1 MSGDQL
7 LAALRGAGLIDE
19 TTAIRLARSA
29 AESGLPLEEVI
40 MKEGKVDDGAIADA
54 KSAALRVPRFA
65 IPDQLDTKA
74 FQYVPEETARTYQ
87 VVPLSSTESNLVV
100 GMVNPDDQRA
110 QEALKFLARQHR
122 LNLGVFLVSSG
133 DWQRAMR
140 AYSPFQDD
148 IQEAVHAYRTKTG
161 GTGQQA
167 RRVTDLE
174 EEGKSGDD
182 APIIRVVARTL
193 KEAIQGGASDVHL
206 EPEEK
211 GLRIRFR
218 VDGELRQAALL
229 PKEISEQMIAQVKVR
244 SELKIDEHRVPQD
257 GRFRAFL
264 MGKEIDFR
272 VATFPTP
279 LGEKM
284 AIRILDPETGLRS
297 FEELGLSGRNLEAV
311 EEALAEPYGMVLVTG
326 PTGSGKTTTLYAALQ
341 RINTEKV
348 NIVSLE
354 DPVEYFVEGVNQSQ
368 VRPEIGYDFAA
379 GLRQILRQ
387 DPDVIMVGE
396 IRDRET
402 ADLAVNAALTGHIVL
417 STLHTNDAAGV
428 IPRLIDM
435 GVEPFL
441 LPAALN
447 LMVAQRLVGRLC
459 QTCKQQEDPSPAA
472 AEEIAR
478 EVARMPANVEK
489 PQPPYKLWRSPG
501 CDACHGRG
509 TLGRVALYEVIKMTR
524 EIEKIVTT
532 GASASAI
539 RDQSAAQGAL
549 TMRQDGLLKALAG
562 QVLFEE
568 VLKETNEE

>member
-7 LAALRGAGLIDE
+7 LAALRGAGLVDE
-19 TTAIRLARSA
+19 AGAIRLARSA
-29 AESGLPLEEVI
+29 ADRGLPLEDVI
-40 MKEGKVDDGAIADA
+40 AKESGIDDGAIADA
-54 KSAALRVPRFA
+54 KAAALRVPRY
-65 IPDQLDTKA
+65 PVPEKLDNA
-74 FQYVPEETARTYQ
+74 AALSLVPEETARTYQ
-87 VVPLSSTESNLVV
+87 VVPLSSSEGNLVV
-100 GMVNPDDQRA
+100 GMVNPDDLRA

-122 LNLGVFLVSSG
+122 LNLGVFLVSAG

-140 AYSPFQDD
+140 GYSPFQDD
-148 IQEAVHAYRTKTG
+148 ITEAVHAYRSKTG
-161 GTGQQA
+161 TAGAGEQKVA
-167 RRVTDLE
+167 DLE
-174 EEGKSGDD
+174 SVSGSED

-193 KEAIQGGASDVHL
+193 KEAIQGGASDVHI

-218 VDGELRQAALL
+218 VDGELHEAAVL
-229 PKEISEQMIAQVKVR
+229 PKEISDQVIARVKVL
-244 SELKIDEHRVPQD
+244 SELKIDERRVPQD
-257 GRFRAFL
+257 GRFRSKL
-264 MGKEIDFR
+264 LGKEIDFR

-279 LGEKM
+279 LGEKV
-284 AIRILDPETGLRS
+284 ALRILDPSTGLRT
-297 FEELGLSGRNLEAV
+297 FQELGLDGKNLAAV
-311 EEALAEPYGMVLVTG
+311 EEALAEPYGMILVTG
-326 PTGSGKTTTLYAALQ
+326 PTGSGKTTSLYAALA

-402 ADLAVNAALTGHIVL
+402 ADLAVNAALTGHVVL

-459 QTCKQQEDPSPAA
+459 QSCKAQEDASPAMA
-472 AEEIAR
+472 AEIDRIVATLPADIAR
-478 EVARMPANVEK
+478 PAT
-489 PQPPYKLWRSPG
+489 PYRLWRAPG
-501 CDACHGRG
+501 CDACRGRG
-509 TLGRVALYEVIKMTR
+509 TAGRVALYEVIKMSR
-524 EIEKIVTT
+524 EIERIVAA

-539 RDQSAAQGAL
+539 RDQARAQGTV
-549 TMRQDGLLKALAG
+549 TMRQDGLLKALDG
-562 QVLFEE
+562 QVLLEE